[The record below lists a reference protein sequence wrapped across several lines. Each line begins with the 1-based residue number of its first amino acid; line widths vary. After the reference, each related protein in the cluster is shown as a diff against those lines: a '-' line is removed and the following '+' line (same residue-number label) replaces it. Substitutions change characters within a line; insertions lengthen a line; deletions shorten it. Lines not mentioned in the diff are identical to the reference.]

1 MGETL
6 ERADWIRR
14 MLGMPIPLEGMG
26 PLRVGPPPE
35 DIDRPSSGGGMTI
48 NGTSLRL
55 GKGGRVRPTTKPTT
69 ETFGKIA
76 VTRTK
81 GGGPVSY
88 TAPRPPIAE
97 LNFAG
102 GGGKGTALFGAVQ
115 ALQSGTMDKVKRVN
129 GASVGAITSALL
141 AAGITVDELKT
152 VVDSES
158 TVTKITD
165 GTMGGFLAMIKS
177 AKDNKGSPLTGEGVR
192 DVVAGAMGGAIQKRI
207 KEAREAGGLPKE
219 AEDLIARIDIKDGP
233 TFLQMRELSH
243 YIPAIK
249 EISVTGTYREELDLS
264 DYGGKQISDTDK
276 NQEGQL
282 FIFSADTTPDMP
294 VALAVQASAAF
305 PIAFKPVD
313 IDLSKYMKDA
323 PGGGKPDAWKV
334 RFVDGGVMNNTPTQS
349 SIGNERPLDPLPTEG
364 SLNFVFQGSDS
375 AEVIEGKHKFAPG
388 GKILGGIGD
397 KVTKSKNWAAEFGLA
412 LDAQEHAEDFVVVPL
427 KFQYKNAKGKTRK
440 VDMSGTLNGT
450 LNFTPKPEDVQEI
463 RKRTKDATE
472 KKLKERE
479 APVTTQFANTMQMF
493 MAIGMDELAEL
504 ARGQPPFEGAAE
516 AHKMREDVNGLIALA
531 RTNKLPEDKDKKQA
545 AIGDFLKML
554 DDLAK
559 DDPDR
564 TAYIARE
571 IHKARLDAVIDG
583 AADKTM
589 PKTGVGSAIGMVSE
603 AKKVYSFGQRIMKGL
618 IIPKMR
624 IERKGGASFD
634 LLMEVCAKLRKA
646 VSWDEVIEQLA
657 LTARHYLGKSD
668 KLLGWHGHEQFYND
682 IKSELNGATRMMNN
696 A

>member
-26 PLRVGPPPE
+26 PLRVGPPPK
-35 DIDRPSSGGGMTI
+35 DIDRPPGNGMTM
-48 NGTSLRL
+48 NGTGLRL
-55 GKGGRVRPTTKPTT
+55 DNKGRVKPVTKPTT
-69 ETFGKIA
+69 ETFGKIS
-76 VTRTK
+76 VTCPK
-81 GGGPVSY
+81 GGGAVRY

-102 GGGKGTALFGAVQ
+102 GGGKGTALFGAVE

-152 VVDSES
+152 VVDAES

-165 GTMGGFLAMIKS
+165 GTMGGFLAMIKA

-207 KEAREAGGLPKE
+207 KEAREKAGLPQE
-219 AEDLIARIDIKDGP
+219 AEDIIAKIDIKDGP
-233 TFLQMRELSH
+233 TFLQMRELSQ

-264 DYGGKQISDTDK
+264 DYGGKQISDKDK

-282 FIFSADTTPDMP
+282 FIFSADNTPDMP

-313 IDLSKYMKDA
+313 LDLSKYMKDA

-334 RFVDGGVMNNTPTQS
+334 RFVDGGVMNNTPTKS
-349 SIGNERPLDPLPTEG
+349 SIGDERPLDPMPTEG
-364 SLNFVFQGSDS
+364 SLNFVFQGSGS
-375 AEVIEGKHKFAPG
+375 AEVIEGKHTFEPG

-412 LDAQEHAEDFVVVPL
+412 IDAQEHAEDFVVVPL
-427 KFQYKNAKGKTRK
+427 KFTYKDSKGKTKK

-479 APVTTQFANTMQMF
+479 APVTTQFANTTQMF
-493 MAIGMDELAEL
+493 MAISMDELAQL
-504 ARGQPPFEGAAE
+504 ARGKPPFEGAAE
-516 AHKMREDVNGLIALA
+516 AYKMRGDVADRIKQAQNA
-531 RTNKLPEDKDKKQA
+531 KLPEDKDTKKQA
-545 AIGDFLKML
+545 IEDVLKQL

-559 DDPDR
+559 GDPDA

-571 IHKARLDAVIDG
+571 IHKAKLDAVIDG

-589 PKTGVGSAIGMVSE
+589 PKTGVGAAVGMVSE

-634 LLMEVCAKLRKA
+634 LLTDVCAKLRKA
-646 VSWDEVIEQLA
+646 VSWDEVVEQLV
-657 LTARHYLGKSD
+657 LTAKHYLGKSD
-668 KLLGWHGHEQFYND
+668 KVMGWHGHEQFYND
-682 IKSELNGATRMMNN
+682 IKSELDGATRMMNH